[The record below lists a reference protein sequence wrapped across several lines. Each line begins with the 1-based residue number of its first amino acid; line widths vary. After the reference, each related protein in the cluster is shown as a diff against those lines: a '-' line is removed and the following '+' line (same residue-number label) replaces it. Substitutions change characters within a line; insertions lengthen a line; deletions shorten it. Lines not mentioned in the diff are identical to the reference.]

1 MFPLSSGKT
10 LERTSEKRG
19 YLTRYV
25 MLLHEIMNDVMKSI
39 CAVGRTRQERPG
51 LPPVCRQW

>member
-10 LERTSEKRG
+10 LERTSERRG

-25 MLLHEIMNDVMKSI
+25 MLLHEMMNDVMKSI

-51 LPPVCRQW
+51 LQPVCRQW